1 MKKTTILIAIAVA
14 LIGCSNPSGKT
25 PTEPVNPGKIPGKFS
40 ATVLS
45 DTIGSQNAARGVSL
59 GTFTVSNSKSIY
71 FILRNVGDFPITNIT
86 LTAGKLLTGGATFQP
101 ISDNGITASPGAIT
115 VLETSGNATV
125 ETVIEVDINHGNVVG
140 LISQQYIQKAD
151 FAGATLRI
159 AGKTTDE
166 EGEILDVSLDVDIE
180 TFIKVASFEVHY
192 SANGGATYTK
202 AEYGMP
208 PFFYATEPNFLIPYE
223 ARSNIKIRNTGN
235 VPLRYKVMKNSNSL
249 YSWEYVDEYV
259 NLNVG
264 EYSSALV
271 GWSSTSSIGFV
282 IDTIGVAFDNGGIED
297 LAFRPD
303 TSVIISKY
311 NKDVPL
317 MYAFLTESYT
327 LADIGN

>member
-14 LIGCSNPSGKT
+14 LIGCSSPNGET

-202 AEYGMP
+202 AEYGFP
-208 PFFYATEPNFLIPYE
+208 PYAWADEPWYLIPPTGKGH
-223 ARSNIKIRNTGN
+223 IKILNTGN
-235 VPLRYKVMKNSNSL
+235 VPLRYKVWKNSDNN
-249 YSWEYVDEYV
+249 WENYNEWV
-259 NLNVG
+259 NLNAG
-264 EYSSALV
+264 EYSSTLSYKNTNNGGV
-271 GWSSTSSIGFV
+271 NYFL

-297 LAFRPD
+297 FIFRAN
-303 TSVIISKY
+303 TSIVFNNFNQNAY
-311 NKDVPL
+311 NPALPFYILPEED
-317 MYAFLTESYT
+317 
-327 LADIGN
+327 